1 MTDAQTLLAAFIS
14 DWRGG
19 RRPDVA
25 AVLEQACA
33 DEREG
38 LAKAIE
44 TFLIDAPVPL
54 YDEQVLLELEG
65 SQAVR
70 EAERSLEGRSG
81 SWPLL
86 LPALRRQRRLKRA
99 DVARRVA
106 IELGFPGATDRVH
119 ERLHEMEIGAVDSRK
134 VSHEVLVVLARILG
148 TSAAALR
155 RAGGVPTF
163 GGPPIGVVPSRRGF
177 PDHPRFSEIPSGYR
191 CQATSAPPA
200 WEQVDRLFGVDD

>member
-1 MTDAQTLLAAFIS
+1 MTDAQTLLSMFIA
-14 DWRGG
+14 DWQGG

-25 AVLEQACA
+25 AILERASPE
-33 DEREG
+33 ERER
-38 LAKAIE
+38 LAEAIE
-44 TFLIDAPVPL
+44 TFLVEAPVPF

-81 SWPLL
+81 TWPLL

-106 IELGFPGATDRVH
+106 IDLGFPGATDRVH

-155 RAGGVPTF
+155 RAGGVLTF
-163 GGPPIGVVPSRRGF
+163 GGPPIGVEPSRRGF
-177 PDHPRFSEIPSGYR
+177 PDHPPFSEIPSGYQSR
-191 CQATSAPPA
+191 NTSTPLAG
-200 WEQVDRLFGVDD
+200 EQVDRLFGVDD